1 MSIERRT
8 AMSQSSDQ
16 GAGQAR
22 TAFARR
28 KIMTLG
34 EVAEFIRSSIHTAR
48 RRLKQWQAA
57 NSYNHNGRYYTLPEV
72 PEFDGNGLWR
82 WRGVLFSQYGNL
94 KQTVIALVQRS
105 PAGLDAG
112 ELRSL
117 VGLDPRSFLSAF
129 AADPRLRRE
138 KTQGRFVYYDA
149 DRAVYS
155 GQRQR
160 RSTLQAAGRQPTP
173 SEAVAILVEKIKQP
187 ALSYEALSR
196 QLRKKRV
203 LVEAETIQNFFL
215 RHGLTVKKTPHSI

>member
-1 MSIERRT
+1 
-8 AMSQSSDQ
+8 MSQSSER
-16 GAGQAR
+16 GAEQAR
-22 TAFARR
+22 KAFGRR
-28 KIMTLG
+28 KVMTLG
-34 EVAEFIRSSIHTAR
+34 EVAEFIRRSIHTAR
-48 RRLKQWQAA
+48 RRLKLWQAA
-57 NSYNHNGRYYTLPEV
+57 NSYNHNGRYYTLPDV

-129 AADPRLRRE
+129 ATDPRLRRE
-138 KTQGRFVYYDA
+138 KAQGRFIYYAA
-149 DRAVYS
+149 DMAAYS
-155 GQRQR
+155 AQRQR
-160 RSTLQAAGRQPTP
+160 RGMLQATGRQPTP

-196 QLRKKRV
+196 QLRKQKV
-203 LVEAETIQNFFL
+203 WVEAGTIENFFL
-215 RHGLTVKKTPHSI
+215 RHGLTVKKTAPSI

>member
-1 MSIERRT
+1 
-8 AMSQSSDQ
+8 MSQSSDPV
-16 GAGQAR
+16 AEQAR
-22 TAFARR
+22 KAFVRR
-28 KIMTLG
+28 KVMTLG

-57 NSYNHNGRYYTLPEV
+57 NSYNHNGRYYTLPDV
-72 PEFDGNGLWR
+72 PEFDGNGVWR
-82 WRGVLFSQYGNL
+82 WRGVFFSRYGTL

-105 PAGLDAG
+105 PAGLDAS

-138 KTQGRFVYYDA
+138 KTLGRFIYYAA
-149 DRAVYS
+149 DMAVYS
-155 GQRQR
+155 AQRQR
-160 RSTLQAAGRQPTP
+160 RGTLQAAGRQPSP
-173 SEAVAILVEKIKQP
+173 SEAIAILVEKIKQP

-196 QLRKKRV
+196 QLRKQKV
-203 LVEAETIQNFFL
+203 LVEAETIRNFFL